1 MCGPPLCAVS
11 RFDPTGWLVFEAR
24 SVQVAS
30 FKSHGCSS
38 VVDDL
43 VCRLDVSPVFVLFAC
58 MQKDSETE
66 GETTD
71 AQGRR
76 VTSSF
81 EASAS
86 TTLFLSHWHIVVLMR
101 KTFFINENVS
111 FW

>member
-1 MCGPPLCAVS
+1 MWCGTRVS
-11 RFDPTGWLVFEAR
+11 RLDPIGWLVFEAR
-24 SVQVAS
+24 SVQLAS

-38 VVDDL
+38 VIDDL
-43 VCRLDVSPVFVLFAC
+43 VCRLDVSPVFILCTC

-66 GETTD
+66 GDTTD

-86 TTLFLSHWHIVVLMR
+86 IRLFMSHWHIVVLMW